1 MAAALRTLARLV
13 ERLRS
18 VVPPQRRYV
27 WIAGVS
33 AICILAL
40 ASTLLV
46 LAGLRGAPSSPPP
59 LALAT
64 GTATDTVAP
73 TRTSAATH
81 TATTPPRRPTP
92 VSVVHAPPPPPVP
105 THAPS
110 PPTATPCPTATATA
124 AATATSTSTA
134 TSTGTSTPT
143 PTAAATSACQSSCP
157 TYTGNNPSQSQ
168 IRAALYTAADTYHLP
183 HNLLLAVAWQES
195 RWHEDVTS
203 CDGGIGLMQLQYYT
217 WPWLNS
223 QSVPAC
229 GLTATNDDPR
239 TLQGNANLGAKYLVW
254 LSCFYSYWG
263 NNGGVSVSSPGAY
276 TIAWYYQQAGL
287 QYPDAKNADGTTNTK
302 SFCAAV
308 FNDPAYPEYSAM
320 PSTTADPW
328 SCPYEA
334 KTGDATLLDITL
346 SAYNEGAD
354 YTNKNGIQN
363 WWYVQGVEGFI
374 PQFASGTLP
383 A

>member
-1 MAAALRTLARLV
+1 MAAATRIVTYLVDRLWRLMPRQRHTLV
-13 ERLRS
+13 I
-18 VVPPQRRYV
+18 VG
-27 WIAGVS
+27 IS

-46 LAGLRGAPSSPPP
+46 MAGLHGAPSTSSP

-64 GTATDTVAP
+64 GTMTDTATDVEAP
-73 TRTSAATH
+73 TRTLPATH
-81 TATTPPRRPTP
+81 TPTTTRRPTP

-105 THAPS
+105 THAPP

-124 AATATSTSTA
+124 TATAAAS
-134 TSTGTSTPT
+134 TSTPT
-143 PTAAATSACQSSCP
+143 STNTPTATTTSACQSSCP

-168 IRAALYTAADTYHLP
+168 IRAALYTAAAAYHLP
-183 HNLLLAVAWQES
+183 RNLLLAVAWQES

-203 CDGGIGLMQLQYYT
+203 CDGGIGLMQVQYYT
-217 WPWLNS
+217 WPWLNG

-229 GLTATNDDPR
+229 GLTTTSYDPQ

-263 NNGGVSVSSPGAY
+263 NNGGTSVSNPGNS
-276 TIAWYYQQAGL
+276 TIAWYYRQAGL
-287 QYPDAKNADGTTNTK
+287 QYPDTKNADGTANAN

-308 FNDPAYPEYSAM
+308 FNNPAYPEYAAL

-363 WWYVQGVEGFI
+363 WWYVNGVEGFV
-374 PQFASGTLP
+374 PQFAAGTLP